1 MLILPKSYVY
11 NTLVVSLRA
20 TCLSVRG
27 ASFDTFRTSIT
38 LLTILSPSA
47 AALPA
52 LSQDTHYAGPI
63 VAFDEIAQRQ
73 QWDGPSGVTVRL
85 PHNSSSRK
93 RLRVVATNADG
104 SDGVVWE
111 TVDPLKCTIMAAFA
125 DVELTRLPANLTTV
139 SGVCGIGG
147 GDTSSS
153 EVSQSVV
160 CMLAFAP
167 NLLRPTDQRIQLTVV
182 LVPDREVGRSALTS
196 YRRSR
201 FILTLKSVILYTL

>member
-1 MLILPKSYVY
+1 MLPTSYVY
-11 NTLVVSLRA
+11 NTGSYHFAQPVCPFVALCSIPLVPI
-20 TCLSVRG
+20 
-27 ASFDTFRTSIT
+27 IT
-38 LLTILSPSA
+38 LPTTMSPSA

-52 LSQDTHYAGPI
+52 LSQGTNYTGPI

-139 SGVCGIGG
+139 SGGGGIGG
-147 GDTSSS
+147 GGGGGDMRSS
-153 EVSQSVV
+153 EVSQSAV

-182 LVPDREVGRSALTS
+182 LVPDREVGPSERTNKLQTQTFHK
-196 YRRSR
+196 R
-201 FILTLKSVILYTL
+201 FA